1 MDQKVVL
8 LLVDGLRPDALT
20 ACGNPFIE
28 ELTRRCSYT
37 LEAKTVTPSVTL
49 PCHMSLF
56 HSVTPE
62 RHGITTNVYTPQVRP
77 ITGLADQLALF
88 EKKAAFFYTWEE
100 LRDIARPASL
110 NYSLMINHEK
120 EPGTDRKITDAAI
133 PYLITE
139 QPDFLFLYLG
149 ETDAFGHDCGWMSE
163 QQLSCVSR
171 AVDCI
176 HDVMDAL
183 PAGYQLILTAD
194 HGGHDR
200 HHGAGTR
207 EDTTTPLF
215 CYGNAFPAGK
225 LLGHPSILDLAPTVA
240 KLCGVP
246 PVRQWDG
253 HSLI

>member
-20 ACGNPFIE
+20 ACGNPFVE

-120 EPGTDRKITDAAI
+120 EPGTCLLYTSSSTSDISPSDPGITGTPAA
-133 PYLITE
+133 LIVS
-139 QPDFLFLYLG
+139 F
-149 ETDAFGHDCGWMSE
+149 ACA
-163 QQLSCVSR
+163 LSP
-171 AVDCI
+171 I
-176 HDVMDAL
+176 
-183 PAGYQLILTAD
+183 I
-194 HGGHDR
+194 
-200 HHGAGTR
+200 
-207 EDTTTPLF
+207 
-215 CYGNAFPAGK
+215 
-225 LLGHPSILDLAPTVA
+225 SIA
-240 KLCGVP
+240 
-246 PVRQWDG
+246 
-253 HSLI
+253 S